1 MGGMVGLWGAN
12 SIVESIQYGSMT
24 IDLSGTNTST
34 ITSVDTSRAIVSFLG
49 VTCDTSTANP
59 VFTNAHVVLTNAT
72 TVTGTS
78 YADAARTRTVA
89 FAVIQ
94 FVPGV
99 LRSRQAFAILIPA
112 STTSVAA
119 TITAVTVGKALVIFG
134 GQYVNAGDDQI
145 TAYLT
150 LTNATTV
157 TATNSNTVSGADEIR
172 GTVMEFF

>member
-1 MGGMVGLWGAN
+1 
-12 SIVESIQYGSMT
+12 
-24 IDLSGTNTST
+24 
-34 ITSVDTSRAIVSFLG
+34 
-49 VTCDTSTANP
+49 
-59 VFTNAHVVLTNAT
+59 
-72 TVTGTS
+72 VTGTS
-78 YADAARTRTVA
+78 FASAVNTRTVA

-99 LRSRQAFAILIPA
+99 LRSRQAFAITIPP

-145 TAYLT
+145 PAYLT